1 MRRIWR
7 VFAIG
12 LICTCVWMPSGQA
25 HELRVGG
32 TGSATELLRVLLAA
46 FGKQAEVEGKVI
58 PSLGSTGALHALADG
73 ALDIAVTGRAPK
85 PEETAQGLT
94 VAYTARTPFVIATSH
109 PEPNGLSLPD
119 LVQAFRSYQSTWHD
133 GRPIRVILRP
143 KSESDTALMG
153 AIFPGL
159 APAIEEARRRPD
171 VPVAATDQD
180 NAGLAEQIAGS
191 LIGSTLTQIALEKRN
206 LRAVPIDGHV
216 PSMEAFERG
225 TYPYVKPLYFVVNA
239 SPNAAVVQFIAFLQS
254 PAGKA
259 ILRAANVL

>member
-1 MRRIWR
+1 MRRPWQA
-7 VFAIG
+7 FAVAFT
-12 LICTCVWMPSGQA
+12 CCVWVPAAHA

-46 FGKQAEVEGKVI
+46 FAKQAEVEGRVI
-58 PSLGSTGALHALADG
+58 SSLGTTGALHALADG
-73 ALDIAVTGRAPK
+73 ALDIAVAGRALK
-85 PEETAQGLT
+85 PEETARGLA

-109 PEPNGLSLPD
+109 PEPNALSLAD
-119 LVQAFRSYQSTWHD
+119 LAQAFRSHQSTWSD

-153 AIFPGL
+153 AVFPGL
-159 APAIEEARRRPD
+159 EPAIEEARRRPN

-180 NAGLAEQIAGS
+180 NAELAEQIPGS
-191 LIGSTLTQIALEKRN
+191 LIGSTLTQIMLEKRN

-225 TYPYVKPLYFVVNA
+225 AYPYVKSLYFVVNEA
-239 SPNAAVVQFIAFLQS
+239 PNAVVAQFIAFLQA
-254 PAGKA
+254 PVGRA
-259 ILRAANVL
+259 ILRTSNVL